1 MEDEI
6 GPASQEL
13 IARLWQEEWG
23 LPVVTAEQQ
32 YMPMDVEGL
41 AWRAG
46 DGNEIGLVTWAV
58 DGDRAEIVSVQALEP
73 GRRIGSRLMDAA
85 EEELRRRGV
94 KTVHLVTT
102 NDNHRALSVL
112 RAPRL
117 SACPSSPG
125 RDGPRSLGET
135 AGTAHRRRR
144 HPPTGYV
151 GAGARA
157 LKGPGDLPMPFSAGP

>member
-1 MEDEI
+1 VEGEI

-13 IARLWQEEWG
+13 IARLWQEGWG
-23 LPVVTAEQQ
+23 LPIVTANRQ

-41 AWRAG
+41 VLRAG

-58 DGDRAEIVSVQALEP
+58 DGDRAEIVSVQALES

-102 NDNHRALSVL
+102 NDNHRALSFYVRRGYRLVRLHLDAMDRVRQAKPQVPLIGDDGIPL
-112 RAPRL
+112 RDMWEL
-117 SACPSSPG
+117 E
-125 RDGPRSLGET
+125 RDL
-135 AGTAHRRRR
+135 
-144 HPPTGYV
+144 
-151 GAGARA
+151 
-157 LKGPGDLPMPFSAGP
+157 

>member
-6 GPASQEL
+6 GPASQEF
-13 IARLWQEEWG
+13 IARLWREEWG
-23 LPVVTAEQQ
+23 LPNVSFSRQ
-32 YMPMDVEGL
+32 YMPTDVEGL

-58 DGDRAEIVSVQALEP
+58 DGDRAEIVSVQALES

-102 NDNHRALSVL
+102 NDNHRALAFYVRRGYRLVRLHLDAMDRVRQAKPQVL
-112 RAPRL
+112 LIGDDGIPL
-117 SACPSSPG
+117 
-125 RDGPRSLGET
+125 RDMWELER
-135 AGTAHRRRR
+135 
-144 HPPTGYV
+144 
-151 GAGARA
+151 
-157 LKGPGDLPMPFSAGP
+157 DL

>member
-1 MEDEI
+1 VEGEI

-23 LPVVTAEQQ
+23 LPIVTANRQ
-32 YMPMDVEGL
+32 YMPTDVEGF

-58 DGDRAEIVSVQALEP
+58 DGDRAEIVSAQALEP
-73 GRRIGSRLMDAA
+73 DRRIGSRLMDAA

-102 NDNHRALSVL
+102 NDNHRALSFYVRRGYRLVRLHLDAMDRVRRAKPRVPLIGDDGIPL
-112 RAPRL
+112 RDMWEL
-117 SACPSSPG
+117 E
-125 RDGPRSLGET
+125 RDL
-135 AGTAHRRRR
+135 
-144 HPPTGYV
+144 
-151 GAGARA
+151 
-157 LKGPGDLPMPFSAGP
+157 